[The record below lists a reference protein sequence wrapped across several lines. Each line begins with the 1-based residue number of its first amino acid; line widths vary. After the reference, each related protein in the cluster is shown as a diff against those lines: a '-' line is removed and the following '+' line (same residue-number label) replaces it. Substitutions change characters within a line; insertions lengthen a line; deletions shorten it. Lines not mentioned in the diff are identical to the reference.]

1 MPENLALAY
10 QEVFTAID
18 RLRTGRQAVPEALSF
33 RQQIR
38 DAINASE
45 QQSRLLGYPAE
56 QIRLATF
63 ALVAFLDATV
73 LSVQNPVFRDWP
85 KKPLQEELFGSFNA
99 GEIFFTNIQRL
110 SQQSDS
116 PALADVMEVY
126 LLCLLLGFQGRH
138 SLDGHGELRA
148 VRDAL
153 SQRIRRI
160 RGVHEELSPAWKPI
174 AAGKRNLSDPWLKP
188 LLWAALGSSALAI
201 SLFVVYKLALH
212 SGISDLA
219 ALTGRAS

>member
-18 RLRTGRQAVPEALSF
+18 RLRGGRQAVVEASGF

-38 DAINASE
+38 EAIGIAE
-45 QQSRLLGYPAE
+45 QQSRSLGYSAE
-56 QIRLATF
+56 EIRLATF
-63 ALVAFLDATV
+63 ALVAFLDAAV
-73 LSVQNPVFRDWP
+73 LGLRNAVFRDWP

-116 PALADVMEVY
+116 AGLADVLEVY

-138 SLDGHGELRA
+138 GMDAQGELRG
-148 VRDAL
+148 VREAL

-160 RGVHEELSPAWKPI
+160 RGVHDELSPAWKPL
-174 AAGKRNLSDPWLKP
+174 ATGSRSLSDPWLRR
-188 LLWAALGSSALAI
+188 LLWAAGGSAALALI
-201 SLFVVYKLALH
+201 LFLAYKFVLH

-219 ALTGRAS
+219 ALAGRA

>member
-18 RLRTGRQAVPEALSF
+18 RLRSGRQAVAEAAAF

-38 DAINASE
+38 DAIKASE
-45 QQSRLLGYPAE
+45 QQSRSLGYPPE
-56 QIRLATF
+56 EIRLATF
-63 ALVAFLDATV
+63 AMVAFLDASV
-73 LSVQNPVFRDWP
+73 LSLQNPVFRDWP

-110 SQQSDS
+110 SQQNDS
-116 PALADVMEVY
+116 SGLADVLEVY

-138 SLDGHGELRA
+138 SLDGQGELRV
-148 VRDAL
+148 VRDTL

-160 RGVHEELSPAWKPI
+160 RGVQEELSPAWKPF
-174 AAGKRNLSDPWLKP
+174 ATAKRSLSDPWLKR
-188 LLWAALGSSALAI
+188 LLWAGGVSAALALI
-201 SLFVVYKLALH
+201 LFLVYKFALH

-219 ALTGRAS
+219 ALTGRIS